1 MFTQQS
7 LPADGYNSKDYDLF
21 TVAGRTCIEEGNSA
35 QVLSIVLDEKNQVQC
50 RVLGPIV
57 RGVALDKVFLFLSV
71 GHCKMYGLESA
82 ATTVPGSSEERG
94 QKPLP
99 VPGHLQPLAT
109 GITVSRVINI

>member
-7 LPADGYNSKDYDLF
+7 LPVDGYNSKDYDLF

-35 QVLSIVLDEKNQVQC
+35 QVLSIVLDEKNQVKC
-50 RVLGPIV
+50 RVLGHIV
-57 RGVALDKVFLFLSV
+57 RVALDKVFLFLSV

-94 QKPLP
+94 QKPLS

-109 GITVSRVINI
+109 GITAGSVINI